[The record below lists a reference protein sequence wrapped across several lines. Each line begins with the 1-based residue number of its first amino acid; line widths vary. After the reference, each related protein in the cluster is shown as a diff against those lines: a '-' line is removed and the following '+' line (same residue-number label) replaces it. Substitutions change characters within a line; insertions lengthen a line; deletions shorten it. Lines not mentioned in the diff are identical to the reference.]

1 MRNVEDEDEE
11 YDEEEE
17 RDQMFNSNQDDGR
30 TQKAKV
36 ADEGITDSDLQIHLQ
51 ETNRLIEDRAKDIA
65 RLSSKMMT

>member
-65 RLSSKMMT
+65 RLSSKMMA

>member
-30 TQKAKV
+30 T
-36 ADEGITDSDLQIHLQ
+36 
-51 ETNRLIEDRAKDIA
+51 
-65 RLSSKMMT
+65 